1 MSTTN
6 FVAGTTV
13 IDAAWANDV
22 DAVVWD
28 VLGGAT
34 TVAAARTALSVT
46 NEDIQDV
53 VGAMATNSATI
64 TWTYNDAAAT
74 LSGAVTFPTE
84 NYDIGGFTLSAPAD
98 NDKILRHVFARSV
111 TLPANMSGTQIYVGT
126 NPASTA
132 TLTVLK
138 NGVSAGAITI
148 SSAGA
153 VTLPTQAAVNFV
165 AGDRFELVVTTAASI
180 NDLMFTFK
188 ATET

>member
-46 NEDIQDV
+46 DENIQDV
-53 VGAMATNSATI
+53 VGAMVTNSADI
-64 TWTYNDAAAT
+64 TWTYNDAGAT
-74 LSGAVTFPTE
+74 LSGAVTFPTKA
-84 NYDIGGFTLSAPAD
+84 YDVAGFTTSAPANSD
-98 NDKILRHVFARSV
+98 VLLRHVAARAFS
-111 TLPANMSGTQIYVGT
+111 LPANLAGTQIYVGT
-126 NPASTA
+126 NPSSTA
-132 TLTVLK
+132 TLTLKK
-138 NGVSAGAITI
+138 NGVSAGAITV

-153 VTLPTQAAVNFV
+153 VTLPTQAAVSFA
-165 AGDRFELVVTTAASI
+165 AGDVLLFEATTVAAI
-180 NDLMFTFK
+180 DTLAFTFK
-188 ATET
+188 GTED